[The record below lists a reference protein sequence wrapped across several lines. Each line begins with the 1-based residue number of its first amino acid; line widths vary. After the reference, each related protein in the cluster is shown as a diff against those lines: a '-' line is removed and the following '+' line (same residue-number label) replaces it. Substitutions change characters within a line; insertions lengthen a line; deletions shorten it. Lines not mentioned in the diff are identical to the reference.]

1 MNSQDWKKL
10 GSYHS
15 IDQHQLFVIDTKL
28 MLSTLAMHHE
38 EYNKEFPTMVVLH
51 GYPTSTFDYYKVFP
65 KLSEHYRLV
74 MHDHLG
80 FGFSDKP
87 KDASYSLIHQ
97 ADRALALWKELGLK
111 KVTLFA
117 HDYGTSV
124 ATEIIARHNSSELD
138 IEIEQLILCNGSIHI
153 ELSQLRTIQKLLKH
167 KFWGKYV
174 AMLTNFPIFRKNM
187 RNIYFDKSK
196 VTDVELREMWNLLE
210 LNGGRKIIHKLT
222 QYITE
227 RYEYWDRWVGGL
239 KETQIPTKIVWA
251 ENDPIAVPEIAELL
265 ASEIPNNE
273 LIWMKD
279 TGHFLM
285 LENPEE
291 WLELILK

>member
-1 MNSQDWKKL
+1 MTGQNWKKL
-10 GSYHS
+10 GKLHR
-15 IDQHQLFVIDTKL
+15 IHQHQLFVIDSKT
-28 MLSTLAMHHE
+28 MQSQSGMHH
-38 EYNKEFPTMVVLH
+38 KEFRKELPVLVILH
-51 GYPTSTFDYYKVFP
+51 GYPTSIFDYHKVYP
-65 KLSEHYRLV
+65 ALATHYRV
-74 MHDHLG
+74 IMHDHLG

-87 KDASYSLIHQ
+87 KDIEYSLIHQ
-97 ADRALALWKELGLK
+97 ADRALELWKQLGLK
-111 KVTLFA
+111 KVILFA

-124 ATEIIARHNSSELD
+124 ATEIIARHNNNETE
-138 IEIEQLILCNGSIHI
+138 IEIEKLILCNGSIHI

-174 AMLTNFPIFRKNM
+174 AMLTNYPIFRKNM
-187 RNIYFDKSK
+187 RNIYYDTSK
-196 VTDVELREMWNLLE
+196 VTDEELREMWKMIE

-251 ENDPIAVPEIAELL
+251 KNDPIAIPEIARLL
-265 ASEIPNNE
+265 ATEIPNNE
-273 LIWMKD
+273 LVWMEN

-285 LENPEE
+285 LENPDE
-291 WLELILK
+291 WVSKII

>member
-1 MNSQDWKKL
+1 MTGNDWQKL
-10 GSYHS
+10 GSFQEVLGY
-15 IDQHQLFVIDTKL
+15 QLFVIDSLVISSEVEK
-28 MLSTLAMHHE
+28 S
-38 EYNKEFPTMVVLH
+38 KEIMVFLH
-51 GYPTSTFDYYKVFP
+51 GYPTSTFDYYKVFSQ
-65 KLSEHYRLV
+65 LSERYRLV

-87 KDASYSLIHQ
+87 KDIDYSLIDQ
-97 ADRALALWKELGLK
+97 ADRALALWKQLGLK

-124 ATEIIARHNSSELD
+124 ATEIIARHNAGELD
-138 IEIEQLILCNGSIHI
+138 IDIEKLILCNGSIHI

-167 KFWGKYV
+167 RFLGKYV

-187 RNIYFDKSK
+187 RNTYFDRSK
-196 VTDVELREMWNLLE
+196 VTDNELKEMWKLIE

-227 RYEYWDRWVGGL
+227 RYQYWDRWIGAIT
-239 KETQIPTKIVWA
+239 ETQIPTKIIWA
-251 ENDPIAVPEIAELL
+251 KNDPIAIPEIAELL

-273 LIWMKD
+273 LIWLEN

-291 WLELILK
+291 WLSKILN